1 MPSNDVTVYAS
12 GILNCLRYQGILQ
25 GSAPA
30 RSTAKAR
37 ATQWLDVT
45 QHGVFI
51 PAVDPGSKA
60 TRGQLLATVVDS
72 YGEVRE
78 EIRAE
83 HDAEIWALRTFPTV
97 RPNDIAFVIAQC

>member
-1 MPSNDVTVYAS
+1 MTVYAS
-12 GILNCLRYQGILQ
+12 GILNCLRYKGILQ
-25 GSAPA
+25 GSSPP

-45 QHGVFI
+45 RHGVFI
-51 PAVDPGSKA
+51 PAVDLGSNA
-60 TRGQLLATVVDS
+60 TKGQILAAVVDN

-83 HDAEIWALRTFPTV
+83 HDGQIWALRTFPTV
-97 RPNDIAFVIAQC
+97 RPNDIAFVMAQS